1 MFKTTLLGKLL
12 NEAISLHRAGR
23 LADAEAACR
32 QILKTD
38 PSDFNARHLLGITH
52 YQRGNYEEAIH
63 EIDLALRANPKEASA
78 HSNRGNA
85 LQVLKRLDE
94 ALTSYD
100 RAIALNP
107 DYFDAFYNR
116 GIALQ
121 GLKRLEEALASYD
134 RAIALKPDHA
144 DAFNNRGNTLR
155 ELKRFDEALTSYDRA
170 LALKANYP
178 EAFNNRGATLAEM
191 NRLEEALASYDRA
204 IALKPDYAHAF
215 NNRGTSLAEMNRLE
229 EALASYDRAI
239 ALKSDYAHP
248 LNNRGNVL
256 QELKRL
262 DEALTSYERAI
273 ALKPDDAD
281 AIAARAQC
289 GLRLGRYIEGWADYE
304 WRWQS
309 TRFPSKRPDCA
320 SFAIWQGEDLKGRHL
335 LVYAEQGLG
344 DTLQFA
350 RYLPLLIQK
359 QCRVTFLTPAKLI
372 RLLRSLPSEIE
383 IVCTLSPERRFD
395 FQCALMSLPH
405 RLGTDL
411 SSIPQSAR
419 YLRAEDGLVNR
430 WKKQIG
436 EDGFKIG
443 IVWQGNPHAKADQG
457 RSVPLA
463 QYFALA
469 RLPGVRLISL
479 QKGHGLEQLAE
490 LPKDVSIET
499 LGDDFDNGSDA
510 FVDTAAVMSSLDL
523 IVTADTAVAHL
534 AGALG
539 RPTWVALKYVPH
551 WTWLLEREDSPWY
564 PTVRLFR
571 QSEPNEW
578 PPVFANI
585 ANELRS
591 LVV

>member
-1 MFKTTLLGKLL
+1 VWGKYERSVVQ
-12 NEAISLHRAGR
+12 NANYPEEINIRFASL
-23 LADAEAACR
+23 AEM
-32 QILKTD
+32 
-38 PSDFNARHLLGITH
+38 
-52 YQRGNYEEAIH
+52 
-63 EIDLALRANPKEASA
+63 
-78 HSNRGNA
+78 NR
-85 LQVLKRLDE
+85 
-94 ALTSYD
+94 
-100 RAIALNP
+100 P
-107 DYFDAFYNR
+107 
-116 GIALQ
+116 
-121 GLKRLEEALASYD
+121 EEALASYD
-134 RAIALKPDHA
+134 RALALKANYPE
-144 DAFNNRGNTLR
+144 AFNNRGATLAEMNR
-155 ELKRFDEALTSYDRA
+155 LEEALASYDRA

-215 NNRGTSLAEMNRLE
+215 KNRGPSLAEMNRLE

-289 GLRLGRYIEGWADYE
+289 GLRLARYIEGWADYE

-309 TRFPSKRPDCA
+309 TRVPSKRPDSE
-320 SFAIWQGEDLKGRHL
+320 SFATWQGEALKGRHL

-419 YLRAEDGLVNR
+419 YLRAEEGLVNR

-469 RLPGVRLISL
+469 RLPGVRSMAL
-479 QKGHGLEQLAE
+479 
-490 LPKDVSIET
+490 
-499 LGDDFDNGSDA
+499 
-510 FVDTAAVMSSLDL
+510 SSL
-523 IVTADTAVAHL
+523 
-534 AGALG
+534 
-539 RPTWVALKYVPH
+539 PTYRKM
-551 WTWLLEREDSPWY
+551 
-564 PTVRLFR
+564 
-571 QSEPNEW
+571 
-578 PPVFANI
+578 
-585 ANELRS
+585 
-591 LVV
+591 